1 MSGITPVQ
9 KPAEGPT
16 LVIEAGRPE
25 RHYWKELWQYREL
38 LFYLTWRDIAVRY
51 KQTSIGLTWAILR
64 PLITMVVFTVVFGM
78 LARLPSEGV
87 PYPIFVFAALLP
99 WQFFSNGI
107 SECGNSLVGNAGMLS
122 KVYFPRMIL
131 PASALLTT
139 FIDLLIAGVILAGLM
154 FWYGYAPGWQ
164 LVALPA
170 FIALALLFTLGLGVW
185 LAALNVEYRDV
196 RYIIPFILQLGVY
209 ASPVGY
215 ASSIVPDHWRLVYA
229 LNPMVGIIDGFRWSL
244 CAGKP
249 ETYWPGLAISIALT
263 GLLLVSGLIYFRRME
278 RTFADVV

>member
-1 MSGITPVQ
+1 VSGIAPAQ
-9 KPAEGPT
+9 KASEAAV

-25 RHYWKELWQYREL
+25 HRYWKELWQYREL
-38 LFYLTWRDIAVRY
+38 LYYLTWRDIAVRY
-51 KQTSIGLTWAILR
+51 KQTSLGIIWAILR
-64 PLITMVVFTVVFGM
+64 PLITMAVFTVVFGM

-87 PYPIFVFAALLP
+87 PYPIFVFAAMLP

-131 PASALLTT
+131 PASGLLTT
-139 FIDLLIAGVILAGLM
+139 FVDLLIAGGLLAGLM

-164 LVALPA
+164 IVALPA
-170 FIALALLFTLGLGVW
+170 FIALAMLFTLALGVW
-185 LAALNVEYRDV
+185 FATLNVEYRDF
-196 RYIIPFILQLGVY
+196 RYIIPFVIQLGVY

-229 LNPMVGIIDGFRWSL
+229 LNPMVGIIDGFRWSI
-244 CAGKP
+244 CSGRP
-249 ETYWPGLAISIALT
+249 EIYWPGLGISIALT
-263 GLLLVSGLIYFRRME
+263 VLLLISGLIYFRRME